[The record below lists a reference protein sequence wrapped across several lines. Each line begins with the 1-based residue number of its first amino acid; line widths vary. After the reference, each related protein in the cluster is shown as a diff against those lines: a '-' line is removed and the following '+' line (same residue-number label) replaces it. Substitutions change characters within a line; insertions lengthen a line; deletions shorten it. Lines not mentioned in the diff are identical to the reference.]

1 MEKMQLL
8 FSRYVLLL
16 YLSILTLPEK
26 AEGYLSF

>member
-1 MEKMQLL
+1 MEEMQLL
-8 FSRYVLLL
+8 FSLYFLHL